1 MSTKTPLR
9 SKRTIK
15 STASQSTSKADPSSS
30 TMPSGKEDG
39 KTPSKR
45 LNRPKSVLNLV
56 KGAKFDF
63 DAVKIDAGAIQ
74 PPSPAVKRDPKGWLD
89 GGSNASASRS
99 SSRAKRST
107 QEAVGARSGRK
118 LAHSKS
124 ALSLLKT
131 PRFDIESIVPTELP
145 SQATAQPSQAS
156 QSVSQGES
164 QGFSVQAIATP
175 LEKAGPSRDI
185 LDSLCDDLLATY
197 INTPKPTK

>member
-1 MSTKTPLR
+1 
-9 SKRTIK
+9 
-15 STASQSTSKADPSSS
+15 
-30 TMPSGKEDG
+30 MPSGKEDG

-74 PPSPAVKRDPKGWLD
+74 PPSPAVKRNPKGWLD
-89 GGSNASASRS
+89 GDNNASASSS
-99 SSRAKRST
+99 SSRAKRSN

-131 PRFDIESIVPTELP
+131 PRFDIDSIVPADLS
-145 SQATAQPSQAS
+145 SQATVQPSQAS
-156 QSVSQGES
+156 QEVSQGES
-164 QGFSVQAIATP
+164 QDSSGQANITP